1 MYFVLEQYKTINMVD
16 MIILGYLYGTNY
28 WAHMLLYYFFSIFVS
43 YIHILYEIELSDIRA
58 AQLDFFLFFCI

>member
-28 WAHMLLYYFFSIFVS
+28 WAHMLLYYFFLYFCFIYS
-43 YIHILYEIELSDIRA
+43 YTL
-58 AQLDFFLFFCI
+58 